1 MDGETTP
8 SWLEEGASSTPAA
21 AAPEPPV
28 ETPTAPAAFVTP
40 PQPSTT
46 STAPT
51 STDNVA
57 GSILASSTVNN
68 TESNNN
74 ANGAAGVNAVN
85 AADEAELPRI
95 ILLMRVTNMAAAAA
109 LITCSVFQLVPGGTS
124 ISVWIMSIY
133 AMCGGVLVCC
143 LETQL
148 KFLRTIIAL
157 NFGFLFDSAYRFL
170 FYCLMASVTW
180 SYEGIFGYITAISL
194 GTVAVFNT
202 YVLCRY
208 PAYRKMREKIAGEED
223 ARIQSKINQQVTKQ
237 ATQQAAA
244 QMGWGQN

>member
-1 MDGETTP
+1 MDDETP
-8 SWLEEGASSTPAA
+8 SWLEQGASSTPAA
-21 AAPEPPV
+21 AAAAPEPPA
-28 ETPTAPAAFVTP
+28 ETPAAPPAFALSEDVVTP
-40 PQPSTT
+40 TDKT
-46 STAPT
+46 ENKTAPT
-51 STDNVA
+51 SSTDNVA
-57 GSILASSTVNN
+57 GSIFAGSTVNN
-68 TESNNN
+68 TEN
-74 ANGAAGVNAVN
+74 AAAVN

-95 ILLMRVTNMAAAAA
+95 ILLMRVTNMAAATA
-109 LITCSVFQLVPGGTS
+109 LIICSVFQIIPTGTL

-133 AMCGGVLVCC
+133 AMCGGILVCC

-148 KFLRTIIAL
+148 KFVRTIIAM
-157 NFGFLFDSAYRFL
+157 NFGFLFNSVYRFL

-180 SYEGIFGYITAISL
+180 SYGGVWGPIAAISL

-223 ARIQSKINQQVTKQ
+223 RRIQGKINAQVSK
-237 ATQQAAA
+237 QAAA